1 MRRIAMPASTSSRE
15 GRTQR
20 PRDPA
25 PPGATAEDRQFIERH
40 GDRLSR
46 TTLRAKWTHEAEE
59 GPDRDGQTLATR
71 AHDVIRSWAERRGA
85 MPVAA
90 SRGPDGEPRTLRF
103 SFGAGGGRAGGSR
116 LEPISW
122 DQWFEVFDRR
132 QLVFRYQERRRDG
145 SESKFFRLDTATREL
160 G

>member
-1 MRRIAMPASTSSRE
+1 MPASTPSQE
-15 GRTQR
+15 GRTQSR
-20 PRDPA
+20 GDWT
-25 PPGATAEDRQFIERH
+25 PPGATAEDRRFIRRH

-46 TTLRAKWTHEAEE
+46 TTLRAKWTHVAGE

-85 MPVAA
+85 TPVAA

-116 LEPISW
+116 LEPIDW
-122 DQWFEVFDRR
+122 AQWLEVFDRR
-132 QLVFRYQERRRDG
+132 ELVFLYQERRRDG
-145 SESKFFRLDTATREL
+145 SQSNFFRLDNPRPQA